1 MNFSMVLKNSCLIIN
16 TSVCLFVFVFKNQLK
31 GVNEAECRST
41 LRSILWYV
49 KMPIIFVPLAN
60 WGAFPLLNAFVRVHI
75 IASLRELPQGE
86 VAITVLTT

>member
-1 MNFSMVLKNSCLIIN
+1 MF
-16 TSVCLFVFVFKNQLK
+16 VCLFFVFKNQLK
-31 GVNEAECRST
+31 GVNEAECHST

-60 WGAFPLLNAFVRVHI
+60 LGGAFPLLNAFVRVHI

>member
-16 TSVCLFVFVFKNQLK
+16 TSVCLFFVFKYQLK
-31 GVNEAECRST
+31 GVNEAECHST

-60 WGAFPLLNAFVRVHI
+60 LGGF
-75 IASLRELPQGE
+75 SL
-86 VAITVLTT
+86 TDCFC